1 MLKLIYGDKQNPL
14 DTLDLSSSVLGFEA
28 SGFGAAG
35 GPAEITY
42 QGLSPRRAGQRR
54 IITTRDN
61 ANFSLTYRFRGGGT
75 THIGR
80 LQNRIY
86 QFALRAQRWEE
97 DRQGGPVWLEYR
109 LRDGLDDI
117 PRPVW
122 GQWNHY
128 LPVYAIEIPNWPD
141 DMNRASIK
149 NGNATGV
156 VANFTC
162 GPYSEGIER
171 RAGAASGSVQVDPH
185 FGVVVAEANTGH
197 NLFPNPSFANTTS
210 YLQNWNLDTDVIA
223 TQVTDPGLTRSH
235 NSAAHV
241 SNPGTVARKFSDS
254 FTTLNGT
261 YRGSAFVRNTSG
273 QPVTTSDVQIL
284 IDGNAVTTYIADV
297 GDGWY
302 RASGV
307 GSSSGSSECGL
318 QLQVGAS
325 LIVDDMQLTEVASSL
340 ATEVARSLPFFNGDM
355 LGCSWSTTAHNS
367 ATTITDG
374 ELFWPLGDEL
384 AGQFTV
390 AGWFTPIGWPDTG
403 VERTIF
409 SYVDGT
415 DYIDLS
421 YTSNDEFTFR
431 KRIGST
437 ATYTRSFTVS
447 SFEPCHVALIQS
459 ADQLEIL
466 INGGAAGISVTK
478 AAGFESGGNLYLGS
492 NPQIGG
498 SANGDCAFD
507 GWRIWQVALS
517 DAQILQLY
525 NNELAI
531 KQALRLVG
539 LPPISWSAATTS
551 DGENDLTYSGGT
563 IDVGFM
569 LAGIDG
575 DVPAKLRLDAQYS
588 YDSTKDEAFFMARKA
603 VSERWQG
610 HTLDI
615 YDNNFFEAFSTI
627 VGSSGSATRAL
638 TSNINLLRGECQ
650 MVIIAST
657 GAAADVEFTP
667 FYQLDNEGAKVSGET
682 VTRSMS
688 TGNDKVFDIG
698 SLMIDWAYGEP
709 GTITVGVDLD
719 TASATITIK
728 GIILLPRPNAHIIP
742 IVPSGDTL
750 SATITN
756 RLENGEAYGLVSGLY
771 RRRHEYRGDP
781 LTAIPHQYNWLWWID
796 YASNATA
803 DYEEQ
808 VLLNMDVVA
817 YVTPQFL
824 LPGGGLA

>member
-14 DTLDLSSSVLGFEA
+14 DTLDLSSSALGFEA

-35 GPAEITY
+35 GPADITY

-54 IITTRDN
+54 VMTTRDN
-61 ANFSLTYRFRGGGT
+61 ASFSLTYRFRGGGT

-109 LRDGLDDI
+109 LRDGLDEL

-149 NGNATGV
+149 RGNAGGV
-156 VANFTC
+156 VANITC

-171 RAGAASGSVQVDPH
+171 RAGAAKGSVQIDPH
-185 FGVVVAEANTGH
+185 FGVVVAEANVGH

-210 YLQNWNLDTDVIA
+210 YLQNWIVDTDVIA
-223 TQVTDPGLTRSH
+223 SQVTEPGLTRSH
-235 NSAAHV
+235 NSAV
-241 SNPGTVARKFSDS
+241 LVRNTGSVVRKFSDS
-254 FTTLNGT
+254 QTLTGT
-261 YRGSAFVRNTSG
+261 YRCSAFVRNLNG
-273 QPVTTSDVQIL
+273 EPVTTSDVQIL
-284 IDGNAVTTYIADV
+284 IDNVAVTTTIADV
-297 GDGWY
+297 GNGWY

-307 GSSSGSSECGL
+307 GASSSTSECGL

-325 LIVDDMQLTEVASSL
+325 VIVDDMQLTEVASSL
-340 ATEVARSLPFFNGDM
+340 ATSVASSFPFWNGDM
-355 LGCSWSTTAHNS
+355 LGCSWASTVHNS
-367 ATTITDG
+367 ATHTSDG
-374 ELFWPLGDEL
+374 ELFWPLADEL
-384 AGQFTV
+384 AGQFTI

-431 KRIGST
+431 KRIGTT
-437 ATYTRSFTVS
+437 ATYTRSFVVN
-447 SFEPCHVALIQS
+447 SFEPCHVALIQDANS
-459 ADQLEIL
+459 LEIH
-466 INGGAAGISVTK
+466 INGGVAAISVAK
-478 AAGFESGGNLYLGS
+478 AAGFASGGNFYLGS

-507 GWRIWQVALS
+507 GWRIWTVALT
-517 DAQILQLY
+517 ATQYLQLY
-525 NNELAI
+525 NNELPI
-531 KQALRLVG
+531 KTALRLVG
-539 LPPISWSAATTS
+539 LPPISWSAATTT
-551 DGENDLTYSGGT
+551 DGENDLTYSSGT
-563 IDVGFM
+563 TDVAFM

-575 DVPAKLRLDAQYS
+575 DGPAKLRVDAQYS
-588 YDSTKDEAFFMARKA
+588 YDSTKDEAWFMARKA
-603 VSERWQG
+603 VSEQWQG

-615 YDNNFFEAFSTI
+615 YDSFFQAFTST
-627 VGSSGSATRAL
+627 VGSSGSATRIL
-638 TSNINLLRGECQ
+638 SDGINLLRGECQ

-657 GAAADVEFTP
+657 SGAADVQFTP
-667 FYQLDNEGAKVSGET
+667 FYQLDNEGGKVSGDT

-698 SLMIDWAYGEP
+698 SLVIDWVYGEP
-709 GTITVGVDLD
+709 GSITVGVDVL
-719 TASATITIK
+719 TFGANITIK
-728 GIILLPRPNAHIIP
+728 GIVLLPRPNAHIIP

-756 RLENGEAYGLVSGLY
+756 RLEDGESYGFVSGVY
-771 RRRHEYRGDP
+771 RRRHEYRGDV
-781 LTAIPHQYNWLWWID
+781 LTVIPHQYNWLWWID
-796 YASNATA
+796 YASNASA

-808 VLLNMDVVA
+808 VLINMDVVA
-817 YVTPQFL
+817 HVTPQFL

>member
-1 MLKLIYGDKQNPL
+1 MLKLIYGDKQHPL
-14 DTLDLSSSVLGFEA
+14 DELDLSSSALGFEA

-54 IITTRDN
+54 IMTTRDN
-61 ANFSLTYRFRGGGT
+61 ASFSLTYRFRGGGT

-97 DRQGGPVWLEYR
+97 DRQGAPVWLEYR
-109 LRDGLDDI
+109 LRDGLDDL

-141 DMNRASIK
+141 TINLPSITR
-149 NGNATGV
+149 GNASNV

-171 RAGAASGSVQVDPH
+171 RAGAAKGSVQVDPH
-185 FGVVVAEANTGH
+185 FGVVVAEGNVGH

-210 YLQNWNLDTDVIA
+210 YLQNWIVDTDVIA
-223 TQVTDPGLTRSH
+223 TQVTEPGLTRSH
-235 NSAAHV
+235 NSAV
-241 SNPGTVARKFSDS
+241 LLRNTGSVVRKFSD
-254 FTTLNGT
+254 TQTLTGT
-261 YRGSAFVRNTSG
+261 YRGSAFVRNVSG

-284 IDGNAVTTYIADV
+284 IDNTAVTTYIADV
-297 GDGWY
+297 GNGWY

-307 GSSSGSSECGL
+307 GASSSSSECGL

-325 LIVDDMQLTEVASSL
+325 VIVDDMQLTEVASSL
-340 ATEVARSLPFFNGDM
+340 STSVARSFPFWNGDM
-355 LGCSWSTTAHNS
+355 LGCSWASTAHNS
-367 ATTITDG
+367 ATHTADG

-384 AGQFTV
+384 AGEFTI
-390 AGWFTPIGWPDTG
+390 AGWFTAIGWPDTG

-431 KRIGST
+431 KRIGTTS
-437 ATYTRSFTVS
+437 TYTRSFTVT
-447 SFEPCHVALIQS
+447 SFEPVHVALIQDDNS
-459 ADQLEIL
+459 LEIQ
-466 INGGAAGISVTK
+466 INGGAASISVTK

-531 KQALRLVG
+531 KTALRLVG
-539 LPPISWSAATTS
+539 LPPFSWSAATTS
-551 DGENDLTYSGGT
+551 DGENDLTYSSGT
-563 IDVGFM
+563 SDVAFM
-569 LAGIDG
+569 IAGVDG
-575 DVPAKLRLDAQYS
+575 DVPAKLRVDAAYS

-603 VSERWQG
+603 VAEWWQG

-615 YDNNFFEAFSTI
+615 YDDNFFSAFSTT
-627 VGSSGSATRAL
+627 VGSSGSATRVL
-638 TSNINLLRGECQ
+638 TSHINLLRGECQ

-657 GAAADVEFTP
+657 SAAADVTFTP

-688 TGNDKVFDIG
+688 TGNDKVFDVG
-698 SLMIDWAYGEP
+698 SLMIDWGYGEP
-709 GTITVGVDLD
+709 GTITVGVDLA
-719 TASATITIK
+719 TASATITVK

-742 IVPSGDTL
+742 IVPAGDTL

-756 RLENGEAYGLVSGLY
+756 RMENGEAYGLVSGLY

-796 YASNATA
+796 YASNASA

-808 VLLNMDVVA
+808 VLINMDVVN
-817 YVTPQFL
+817 YITPQFL